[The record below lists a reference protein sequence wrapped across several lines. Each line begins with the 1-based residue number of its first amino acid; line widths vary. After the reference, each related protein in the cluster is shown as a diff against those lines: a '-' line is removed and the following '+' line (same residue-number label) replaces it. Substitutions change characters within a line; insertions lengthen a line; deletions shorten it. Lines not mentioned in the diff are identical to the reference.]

1 MAGFE
6 KLKPEFDALGVK
18 VAAASVDPADK
29 AEEVAAALSFPVAY
43 GVTRA
48 MADQLGSWW
57 EERRG
62 IIQPSEFLVA
72 ADGKVRSATYSS
84 GPIGRVEAGDV
95 VKLVNFYD
103 QQAAGTK
110 ERR

>member
-6 KLKPEFDALGVK
+6 KIRPELDALGVK
-18 VAAASVDPADK
+18 VVAASVDPIDK
-29 AEEVAAALSFPVAY
+29 AREVAAELSFPVGY

-57 EERRG
+57 EERRS

-72 ADGKVRSATYSS
+72 ADGKVRASTYSS
-84 GPIGRVEAGDV
+84 GPIGRVEPSDV

-103 QQAAGTK
+103 KQAAQK
-110 ERR
+110 K

>member
-1 MAGFE
+1 LAGFE
-6 KLKPEFDALGVK
+6 QHKNELDELGVK
-18 VAAASVDPADK
+18 VVAASVDPIDK
-29 AEEVAAALSFPVAY
+29 AKLVADEVSFPVGY

-62 IIQPSEFLVA
+62 LIQPSEFLVA

-84 GPIGRVEAGDV
+84 GPIGRVDAADV
-95 VKLVNFYD
+95 VKLVTFYD
-103 QQAAGTK
+103 KLAAEK
-110 ERR
+110 K

>member
-6 KLKPEFDALGVK
+6 KIKPELDALGVK
-18 VAAASVDPADK
+18 VVAASVDPIDK
-29 AEEVAAALSFPVAY
+29 AKEVAAELSFPVGY

-48 MADQLGSWW
+48 MADQLGAWW
-57 EERRG
+57 EERRS

-84 GPIGRVEAGDV
+84 GPIGRVEPSDV

-103 QQAAGTK
+103 KQAAQK
-110 ERR
+110 K